1 MKFSEVIAA
10 LEDGKKVRLRESP
23 GDYYQVVVPDAGLKA
38 QLVHVYPDGSWVE
51 AQIIYDGL
59 SRSDWMVVEP

>member
-10 LEDGKKVRLRESP
+10 LEAGKKVRLRESP

-38 QLVHVYPDGSWVE
+38 QLVHVYPDGSWVA
-51 AQIIYDGL
+51 AQIVYDGNV
-59 SRSDWMVVEP
+59 RNDWSVVE

>member
-23 GDYYQVVVPDAGLKA
+23 GDYYQEVVPVAGLKA
-38 QLVHVYPDGSWVE
+38 QLVHVYPDGSWVA

-59 SRSDWMVVEP
+59 SRSDWTVVE